1 MIDGKPTPPVLYGL
15 SDFPAAASFS
25 AQAQKNIAAFSRI
38 GIKLVVVDSAI
49 GIGWHRVTPFE
60 TDAVLAEIAN
70 ALEAAP
76 DVKVLLRLHMNP
88 PYWWLRDNP
97 DECAVYRTPEGDFFG
112 IDNGE
117 CDRLIRFDDDRHM
130 RVSLASEKWL
140 SEANEKLAVLCEVL
154 KDTPEGD
161 ALLGIQ
167 PACGLYGEWHQWAT
181 EVSTPMKQRFVRYLR
196 RKYRDISTLCEA
208 YGKNYP
214 DFEAVPFSP
223 ETFRAGDDG
232 NFRSP
237 EFSRFV
243 MDSQESVQSSVS
255 DAILTFCRTV
265 KSILPDKLAGSF
277 YGYYLGTGGNDMTIK
292 GHLNIEQIL
301 SSPDIDFLAAPFCYL
316 DNRDPEGV
324 CVQRGLLESVRLHGK
339 LWLTEMDQYPIS
351 VPRLGGDLGKK
362 TEAISD
368 LRKNV
373 LTPLCAGQ
381 GLWYYDHRVIPRY
394 VAEHP
399 ELAAAGS
406 IYRKHGWWEDD
417 YLMKEIAALQSL
429 AERIT
434 QNDYRRDADVLL
446 VYDTDSYYIRS
457 RVFDFDYTIVEAV
470 ARSGVS
476 YDTIYT
482 HELAVCELD
491 RYKCVIFVNAYML
504 TSEAR
509 EKYRRLT
516 EGKLRV
522 WLYAEGFCDGE
533 KLDADNLSQT
543 VGIKLKR
550 YNAEPSILCYQD
562 KNFNITEGTFAP
574 FFALD
579 DPDAEAIAHYG
590 DGTPASAIKEN
601 DAWIALPLISQEVM
615 RPLFRRAGAHIYTDS
630 PDQIIEGG
638 GITALFTAEGGRRVL
653 RLKNGKDI
661 DFSVTPY
668 TVAVFESSCGK
679 RLM

>member
-1 MIDGKPTPPVLYGL
+1 
-15 SDFPAAASFS
+15 
-25 AQAQKNIAAFSRI
+25 
-38 GIKLVVVDSAI
+38 
-49 GIGWHRVTPFE
+49 
-60 TDAVLAEIAN
+60 
-70 ALEAAP
+70 
-76 DVKVLLRLHMNP
+76 
-88 PYWWLRDNP
+88 
-97 DECAVYRTPEGDFFG
+97 
-112 IDNGE
+112 
-117 CDRLIRFDDDRHM
+117 
-130 RVSLASEKWL
+130 
-140 SEANEKLAVLCEVL
+140 
-154 KDTPEGD
+154 
-161 ALLGIQ
+161 
-167 PACGLYGEWHQWAT
+167 
-181 EVSTPMKQRFVRYLR
+181 
-196 RKYRDISTLCEA
+196 
-208 YGKNYP
+208 
-214 DFEAVPFSP
+214 
-223 ETFRAGDDG
+223 
-232 NFRSP
+232 
-237 EFSRFV
+237 
-243 MDSQESVQSSVS
+243 
-255 DAILTFCRTV
+255 
-265 KSILPDKLAGSF
+265 
-277 YGYYLGTGGNDMTIK
+277 
-292 GHLNIEQIL
+292 
-301 SSPDIDFLAAPFCYL
+301 
-316 DNRDPEGV
+316 
-324 CVQRGLLESVRLHGK
+324 
-339 LWLTEMDQYPIS
+339 
-351 VPRLGGDLGKK
+351 
-362 TEAISD
+362 
-368 LRKNV
+368 
-373 LTPLCAGQ
+373 
-381 GLWYYDHRVIPRY
+381 
-394 VAEHP
+394 
-399 ELAAAGS
+399 
-406 IYRKHGWWEDD
+406 
-417 YLMKEIAALQSL
+417 MKEIAALQSL

-457 RVFDFDYTIVEAV
+457 RVFNFDYTIVEAV

-482 HELAVCELD
+482 HELAICELD

-533 KLDADNLSQT
+533 KLDADNLLQT

-579 DPDAEAIAHYG
+579 DPDAEALAHYG

-668 TVAVFESSCGK
+668 TVAVFDSSCGK